1 MLKAELNNDQR
12 NEIATKAFIAS
23 EFDDLKADLAELK
36 AEISNLKIE
45 LKTELKQ
52 VAFMLKIL
60 LIILPIYGLT
70 LFNPAFVR
78 LIEVAFK

>member
-12 NEIATKAFIAS
+12 NEVATKAFIAS
-23 EFDDLKADLAELK
+23 EFDDLKADSADLK
-36 AEISNLKIE
+36 A
-45 LKTELKQ
+45 ELKQ

-70 LFNPAFVR
+70 LFNPAFVK

>member
-1 MLKAELNNDQR
+1 MLKAELNNDQG

-23 EFDDLKADLAELK
+23 EFDGLK
-36 AEISNLKIE
+36 AEISNLKNE
-45 LKTELKQ
+45 VKTELKQ
-52 VAFMLKIL
+52 FAFMLKLL

-78 LIEVAFK
+78 LIELAFK